1 MESWDTISSIKMA
14 SCGRALVVKATR
26 RRRVKVRRLRP
37 ARVPPLNRA
46 ALSGRNSGNT
56 RNGNSDL
63 EVASSDL
70 RSMRIERRDLL
81 KRLSDAESRARNAE
95 KAVDDIILAEKPAIY
110 DEGTELWQNTWD
122 QNDVSQTLKFPTNK
136 SVICSSVEISSGNCM
151 PGVHSLGAIE
161 QGRTTQSIWIKG
173 GGYTLVG
180 LVTSESE
187 KHHIRHKAGE
197 RWDELSMMKCTCTS
211 HNEDEGEVVTIEVD
225 MIEKRAELYTSS
237 NCSTGT
243 QHLQPVAVWTN
254 LPDKVWVAVAF
265 KRNSG
270 REAALMPCVHRSMRT
285 A

>member
-1 MESWDTISSIKMA
+1 MA
-14 SCGRALVVKATR
+14 SRGRAPVARATR
-26 RRRVKVRRLRP
+26 RRRVKARRLRT

-46 ALSGRNSGNT
+46 APPSERNSGNT
-56 RNGNSDL
+56 RNSNSDL
-63 EVASSDL
+63 EVASDL
-70 RSMRIERRDLL
+70 RSLRIERRDLL
-81 KRLSDAESRARNAE
+81 KRLSDAESRANKAE
-95 KAVDDIILAEKPAIY
+95 KAMHDILADTNAIY

-161 QGRTTQSIWIKG
+161 GGRTTQSVWIKG
-173 GGYTLVG
+173 EGYTLVG

-187 KHHIRHKAGE
+187 KHHIRHKAYDS
-197 RWDELSMMKCTCTS
+197 WDELSMMEIMHTASGNK
-211 HNEDEGEVVTIEVD
+211 DEGEVCTIEVD
-225 MIEKRAELYTSS
+225 MIEKRAELYISS
-237 NCSTGT
+237 KCST
-243 QHLQPVAVWTN
+243 LQPVTVWTN

-270 REAALMPCVHRSMRT
+270 REAVLMPCVRWSKRT